1 MESCIKVSEMESEHG
16 FTKCVYFREPQL
28 VYAQPPQNTR
38 KLMFP
43 TAASAN
49 NLSQLQK
56 VSPIGRRS
64 LNSAK
69 QASPFKV
76 PLRIHEFFLKI

>member
-1 MESCIKVSEMESEHG
+1 MVLPSVS
-16 FTKCVYFREPQL
+16 TLEPQL
-28 VYAQPPQNTR
+28 VHAQPPQNTR

-49 NLSQLQK
+49 NPSQLQK
-56 VSPIGRRS
+56 ASPIGRRS
-64 LNSAK
+64 LNSAT

-76 PLRIHEFFLKI
+76 PLRILFENLRKGG